1 MPIPIRPRWLP
12 LLLWFS
18 LLLPLPAQPAI
29 NITTTTQ
36 RGHQTLIKI
45 GSDVLVKPEETV
57 DSVVVIG
64 GNTTIEGEVRHATVV
79 LFGNA
84 DVRGRVNGDLVVVA
98 GEAKVDSEAYL
109 GGNLVTVDGT
119 ATGQPA
125 LRVGKNRVEI
135 SLGKKQPSLLW
146 LGQYLRE
153 GILKGRPFP
162 PQVRWVWGWALLFL
176 LLHLM
181 AVWVFP
187 RGVQATADTL
197 ASRPVASLG
206 MGLLTVVLAGPV
218 LGLLTLTVVGLVA
231 VPFLG
236 CALVVAL
243 WFGKAGLYT
252 CTGQRAGRLLGAN
265 LLPQPVLALVIGT
278 GLLYFTYMLPWLGF
292 PMLGTMTLL
301 AVGSA
306 TLAALTPARREALTP
321 PPATATPS
329 PAPMS
334 FAGPVPPVVPA
345 MPIPLVSAPGEQPPA
360 MPMADGRVNNL
371 DIGWTG
377 ADVDYATL
385 PRVGFWRRLAASALD
400 LLLFGGTAGSLREI
414 EADRL
419 VVVPLHPLG
428 LAGHDGGRHGDGPQ
442 DRAREWQ
449 AHQLQRG
456 VHPRPLGHLL
466 PAGPGH
472 RIFLGGL
479 DAAPACLAR
488 PHRGH
493 HRGPRPAPQ
502 NHLIPTSRR
511 GKRATAEGAKVRGSG
526 ARRGSSGIASGGGTT
541 RPVDGPPA
549 RCSQARP
556 PPATAENRRAF
567 VHPAADGDTR

>member
-1 MPIPIRPRWLP
+1 
-12 LLLWFS
+12 
-18 LLLPLPAQPAI
+18 
-29 NITTTTQ
+29 
-36 RGHQTLIKI
+36 
-45 GSDVLVKPEETV
+45 
-57 DSVVVIG
+57 
-64 GNTTIEGEVRHATVV
+64 
-79 LFGNA
+79 
-84 DVRGRVNGDLVVVA
+84 
-98 GEAKVDSEAYL
+98 VDSEAYL

-329 PAPMS
+329 PAPIS

-400 LLLFGGTAGSLREI
+400 LLLLAVLLAAFGKLKLTVWLLYHFILWG
-414 EADRL
+414 
-419 VVVPLHPLG
+419 
-428 LAGHDGGRHGDGPQ
+428 
-442 DRAREWQ
+442 WQ
-449 AHQLQRG
+449 
-456 VHPRPLGHLL
+456 
-466 PAGPGH
+466 
-472 RIFLGGL
+472 
-479 DAAPACLAR
+479 
-488 PHRGH
+488 
-493 HRGPRPAPQ
+493 
-502 NHLIPTSRR
+502 
-511 GKRATAEGAKVRGSG
+511 
-526 ARRGSSGIASGGGTT
+526 GTT
-541 RPVDGPPA
+541 VGGMVMGLKIVRENGRPINYSVAFIRALSAIFSLLALGIGFFWAGWTQP
-549 RCSQARP
+549 
-556 PPATAENRRAF
+556 RRAWHDLIAGTI
-567 VHPAADGDTR
+567 VVRAPRHKII